1 MICKFIGKN
10 GSLGLRN
17 GEYYNI
23 NIIKKKEK
31 ILAFIEK
38 SYKYITECPYDNQ
51 DLFLKNWEIRDISR
65 EKTLL
70 QKMIKENDNHIP
82 HIN

>member
-38 SYKYITECPYDNQ
+38 SYKHITECLYDNQ
-51 DLFLKNWEIRDISR
+51 DLFLKN
-65 EKTLL
+65 
-70 QKMIKENDNHIP
+70 
-82 HIN
+82 